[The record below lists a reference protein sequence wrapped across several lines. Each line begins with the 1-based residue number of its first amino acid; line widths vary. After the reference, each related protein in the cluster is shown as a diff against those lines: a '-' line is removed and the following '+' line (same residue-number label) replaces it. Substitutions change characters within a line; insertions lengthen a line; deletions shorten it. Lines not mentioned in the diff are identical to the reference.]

1 MIAQK
6 SNLQQNWFPIQTWH
20 VMFSFAV
27 RFGFPSFIDCC
38 SLQHKSNT
46 FTVQH
51 WRGKKR
57 HSTQS
62 ESKSKTVYFSCCFF
76 FHCLF
81 TRRYMLLIHAVIEL
95 IVMQFYACETIELAI
110 SWRNMIGDHLAG
122 EHQHTP
128 NKCKLI
134 KFVRKCGLF
143 SVFRGNERKKNQIF
157 FFCPLDIN

>member
-1 MIAQK
+1 MLCFHLPFDLVFLHLSIAAAY
-6 SNLQQNWFPIQTWH
+6 SICPIH
-20 VMFSFAV
+20 LPFSIEEA
-27 RFGFPSFIDCC
+27 
-38 SLQHKSNT
+38 
-46 FTVQH
+46 
-51 WRGKKR
+51 KKR

-81 TRRYMLLIHAVIEL
+81 TRRCMLLIHAVIEL

-128 NKCKLI
+128 NKCKII

-143 SVFRGNERKKNQIF
+143 SVFGGNERKKNQIF